1 MNLKLKV
8 FIEYIL
14 TSLASSAIDIAFF
27 YIFLKELD
35 KLGLHEAVF
44 LSTILARIIS
54 CIISYIL
61 NKKIVFKSD
70 GKISKQLSKHIIL
83 TVAQMLLSASLIYF
97 VNVLFK
103 ANEVIE
109 KMVVDS
115 ILFFVFYFAQK
126 LWVFK
131 DEQID

>member
-1 MNLKLKV
+1 MNLRLKV

-61 NKKIVFKSD
+61 N
-70 GKISKQLSKHIIL
+70 
-83 TVAQMLLSASLIYF
+83 
-97 VNVLFK
+97 
-103 ANEVIE
+103 
-109 KMVVDS
+109 
-115 ILFFVFYFAQK
+115 
-126 LWVFK
+126 
-131 DEQID
+131 